1 MRQQDEQL
9 DVLSQGVGRLG
20 DMASTIGN
28 EVEEQSKMLSEM
40 DEDLDR
46 AAEKM
51 GLVLG
56 KVAKLLKTKDK
67 CQIWGVILLFFT
79 LIILVALVIYT

>member
-1 MRQQDEQL
+1 
-9 DVLSQGVGRLG
+9 
-20 DMASTIGN
+20 
-28 EVEEQSKMLSEM
+28 MLSEM

-79 LIILVALVIYT
+79 LIILVALVIYTEYKCDQEGPVHTRVFNTTPLY